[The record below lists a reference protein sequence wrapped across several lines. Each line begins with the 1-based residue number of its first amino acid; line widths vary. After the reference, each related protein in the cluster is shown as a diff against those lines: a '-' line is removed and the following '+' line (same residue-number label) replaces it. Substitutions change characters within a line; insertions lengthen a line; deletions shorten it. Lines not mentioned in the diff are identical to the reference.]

1 MSGDDYES
9 RKTALRVPG
18 QGLEWGL
25 RQEDVG
31 TRFCDTSELGGTET
45 APGAPQIRVRVAP
58 AVGWKKRSCRRLWS
72 ESRLLEVQ
80 DI

>member
-1 MSGDDYES
+1 M
-9 RKTALRVPG
+9 
-18 QGLEWGL
+18 
-25 RQEDVG
+25 G

-45 APGAPQIRVRVAP
+45 APGAPQMRVRVAL
-58 AVGWKKRSCRRLWS
+58 AVGWKKRFCRKLWS